1 MFHLIVSLVLVAS
14 GCRSNTIS
22 TLEAEDVLA
31 MNAEARNRPYVLGL
45 GDTVTV
51 KFLYNNELNDEV
63 TIRPDGKIS
72 LSMLGD
78 LTAAGL
84 SPVEL
89 DSVLTDLYRESLSI
103 IGQGNEMSIRVAGTE
118 AFDSTAVV
126 SEKGVI
132 SLQGVGDIHVEGLSV
147 AKLEALLAE
156 RYSDFVES
164 PKVVVTPKS
173 TKMVEI
179 TVGVKRSAGQ
189 KVYVCGEVLRAGMMP
204 IDGRLTALEAVIQAG
219 GPADTAELS
228 QAVLVR
234 RADTGEPEAHTLDLR
249 AIRTGKIPDI
259 RLCPYD
265 VVYLPRTPIAEL
277 GVFMRQYVHSILPV
291 QFTFVYNVN
300 PEVKVK

>member
-1 MFHLIVSLVLVAS
+1 MARQVSARSGRRCKPGKLRQLTFEAVRRGCLHSLPAAFLYCQSTRSWGAGQPTSPRSVVFHLIVSLVLVAS
-14 GCRSNTIS
+14 GCTSNTTS
-22 TLEAEDVLA
+22 TLQAEDVLA
-31 MNAEARNRPYVLGL
+31 MNSEARNRPYVLGL

-89 DSVLTDLYRESLSI
+89 DSVLTDLYRQSLSI
-103 IGQGNEMSIRVAGTE
+103 IGQGNEMSIRVAGTG

-126 SEKGVI
+126 SEKGMI
-132 SLQGVGDIHVEGLSV
+132 SLQGVGDIQVEGLSV

-179 TVGVKRSAGQ
+179 TVGVKRSAG
-189 KVYVCGEVLRAGMMP
+189 A
-204 IDGRLTALEAVIQAG
+204 
-219 GPADTAELS
+219 S
-228 QAVLVR
+228 
-234 RADTGEPEAHTLDLR
+234 
-249 AIRTGKIPDI
+249 
-259 RLCPYD
+259 
-265 VVYLPRTPIAEL
+265 
-277 GVFMRQYVHSILPV
+277 
-291 QFTFVYNVN
+291 
-300 PEVKVK
+300 